1 MGKWFLC
8 CTHLYTPS
16 ALSAP
21 TPPRTSATSGW
32 AGPGKGKG
40 STWPKDTKLSG
51 VSRADSCTK
60 TGTVDTY
67 PTKTGQL
74 CEPQESLART
84 FPSGLTTGIPNAAR
98 PERKEAPESCG
109 ILLRVVFGFLSV
121 GHLPPTPPP
130 QFSYWI
136 PTRTFTGLKF
146 LKVCFYLPSLSSP
159 HSRTSHSCSA
169 ALHFFPCAPLFSLLS
184 HLHTGCSAF
193 ILLTGFPSLCLGGWL
208 CMQDLNLMPSTQED
222 SHDGAGQK
230 S

>member
-51 VSRADSCTK
+51 VSRADSCTN

-121 GHLPPTPPP
+121 GHPPPTPLPP
-130 QFSYWI
+130 S
-136 PTRTFTGLKF
+136 F
-146 LKVCFYLPSLSSP
+146 LIGFLQELLLDLS
-159 HSRTSHSCSA
+159 
-169 ALHFFPCAPLFSLLS
+169 F
-184 HLHTGCSAF
+184 
-193 ILLTGFPSLCLGGWL
+193 
-208 CMQDLNLMPSTQED
+208 
-222 SHDGAGQK
+222 
-230 S
+230 